1 MSKEEITFRL
11 PNETVEAI
19 KEAMEIL
26 GEETFNDLLTSYM
39 ETIKDTVITDIQKEK
54 GL

>member
-1 MSKEEITFRL
+1 MIKEEITFRL
-11 PNETVEAI
+11 PNETAEAI

-26 GEETFNDLLTSYM
+26 GEETFNDLLTSFM
-39 ETIKDTVITDIQKEK
+39 ETIKDTIVADIKKEK

>member
-1 MSKEEITFRL
+1 MINEEVTLKL
-11 PNETVEAI
+11 PKETVEAI
-19 KEAMEIL
+19 KEAMEVL

-39 ETIKDTVITDIQKEK
+39 ETIKDTVVTDIKREK